1 MFDSNPF
8 HTITLLV
15 LLPAI
20 STATAQARC
29 HKDLNVTVEVCTGAL
44 NPPTGCA
51 TIPALS
57 DDCINLIGGFTFL
70 NKEISSTEVPSG
82 IVCTFFRDF
91 GCTSGTGEYPNDGKV
106 VLWEGAWDFLNIP
119 VKDGTVNFND
129 LTSSFNCSRS

>member
-1 MFDSNPF
+1 MFNSKSFPA
-8 HTITLLV
+8 ITLLV

-20 STATAQARC
+20 SMATAQARC
-29 HKDLNVTVEVCTGAL
+29 RTDSNVTVEVCTGAL

-57 DDCINLIGGFTFL
+57 DDCVNLIGGFTFL
-70 NKEISSTEVPSG
+70 NKEISSAEVPSG

-91 GCTSGTGEYPNDGKV
+91 GCASGTEGDPNDGKV

-119 VKDGTVNFND
+119 VKDGAVNFND